1 MVIARLNDIQARH
14 GYLPARELVTLAKEL
29 SVPVSELHAVASFY
43 PSYRLRPPPRASVQ
57 VCTDLA
63 CHLAGA
69 ALLKERLTEAA
80 ASGRGGTAGGDVE
93 VRPCSCLGRCDVAPA
108 VMVNEQDVS
117 GASVS
122 ELVSLVEL
130 AASGRDVPEV
140 AGVRTSGL
148 GPTLRTD
155 PYGADGEHYGTLRA
169 LLARGELGGALGEE
183 VLATLTEAN
192 LRGMGGAGFPTAR
205 KWSTARSRVSDA
217 RFVVCNADES
227 EVGTF
232 KDREILLRL
241 PHLVVEAMVIAALVV
256 GARRG
261 YLYVRHEYHAQI
273 ERLREEL
280 NRARVLG
287 VVGPNV
293 LGTGRAVELEV
304 FVSPGGYV
312 QGEETALLEAIEGR
326 RGQPR
331 NKPVDVGFEQGVIAM
346 GGGLWGKP
354 TVVNNV
360 ETLAYVPLILSRG
373 AAFWKSLGVRGSE
386 GLKWVSVSG
395 DVVRP
400 GVFEVP
406 MGTTYREVL
415 ELAGGMRPGSR
426 VKAFAPSGPSFGLL
440 PPEMLELKLDWGT
453 TVKPVGRILGS
464 GAVMVADERRCVLD
478 LALNFTRFYRNE
490 SCGKCVPCRVGSQK
504 LVDLLLGLCVGT
516 AGERELEAVPRL
528 AETLQLTSICGLG
541 QVVPSPILSVM
552 AFFADELAM
561 HTAGRDGVKGCPAG
575 VCKAATWTRGT
586 DRGSPAGQAGVV
598 VGLPGN
604 GSARERA

>member
-1 MVIARLNDIQARH
+1 MLIARLNELQARH
-14 GYLPARELVTLAKEL
+14 GHLPTRALHELARELG
-29 SVPVSELHAVASFY
+29 VPVSEVHAVASFY
-43 PSYRLRPPPRASVQ
+43 PSYRLRPPPRAAVQ
-57 VCTDLA
+57 VCGDLA

-69 ALLKERLTEAA
+69 SALRERL
-80 ASGRGGTAGGDVE
+80 SGLATGDGGVGAGGVE
-93 VRPCSCLGRCDVAPA
+93 VRACSCLGQCDRAPA
-108 VMVNEQDVS
+108 VVINDEVHGGLTAQEAVS
-117 GASVS
+117 R
-122 ELVSLVEL
+122 VEL
-130 AASGRDVPEV
+130 AAAGREVPHAEEPATFGLSGP
-140 AGVRTSGL
+140 
-148 GPTLRTD
+148 LRTD
-155 PYGADGEHYGTLRA
+155 PYTSEGEHYGTLKG
-169 LLARGELGGALGEE
+169 LLGRGDLTGAVGDD
-183 VLATLTEAN
+183 VLAVLTEAN

-205 KWSTARSRVSDA
+205 KWQTARSRKADEA
-217 RFVVCNADES
+217 FVVCNADES

-280 NRARVLG
+280 HRARVLG

-331 NKPVDVGFEQGVIAM
+331 NKPADVGFERGVIAM

-373 AAFWKSLGVRGSE
+373 AAYWKSLGTRGCE

-395 DVVRP
+395 DVRRP

-406 MGTTYREVL
+406 MGTTYAEVVGM
-415 ELAGGMRPGSR
+415 AGGVAEGRR

-453 TVKPVGRILGS
+453 VVKPVGRVLGS

-478 LALNFTRFYRNE
+478 MALNFTRFYRNE

-504 LVDLLLGLCVGT
+504 LVDLLVGLCAGT

-528 AETLQLTSICGLG
+528 SETLQLTSICGLG
-541 QVVPSPILSVM
+541 QVVPSPIVSVM
-552 AFFADELAM
+552 AFFADELAA
-561 HTAGRDGVKGCPAG
+561 HRTGPAGEGRCPAG
-575 VCKAATWTRGT
+575 VCRTEVAGGAAGGDGR
-586 DRGSPAGQAGVV
+586 VV
-598 VGLPGN
+598 VTVGG
-604 GSARERA
+604 GRAGGGR